1 MNRLTE
7 MCVRANDAVH
17 ERLRAILPAKR
28 RIEKLLRP
36 ITPTMELSQVL
47 ATETVGVNTYTRHV
61 EIAQEGGP
69 NQIVCDINV
78 DWIAK
83 TAEAI
88 AKVNG
93 VNDVRFFEETLA
105 NGYRATLHYY
115 NHPEHDVTVESVA
128 TNPADLSVVPNTKTQ
143 MSLTVTKGSTVV
155 AGSFAIGDAYPDVY
169 EHVNTDITHPATSLS
184 LFFNPSVV
192 GAVLSRGFG
201 TEPPAELDDIRP
213 YLSAGLAFLL
223 DLLHCN
229 LACTGTF
236 ASLNALLLMAED

>member
-1 MNRLTE
+1 MNRLTA

-17 ERLRAILPAKR
+17 ERLREILPAKR

-36 ITPTMELSQVL
+36 ITPTMELQQVL
-47 ATETVGVNTYTRHV
+47 ATETVGVNTYARHV
-61 EIAQEGGP
+61 EITQQGGP
-69 NQIVCDINV
+69 NQIVCDITV

-105 NGYRATLHYY
+105 NGYRAILHYY

-128 TNPADLSVVPNTKTQ
+128 TNPADLNVVPNTETQ
-143 MSLTVTKGSTVV
+143 MSLTVTKGATVV
-155 AGSFAIGDAYPDVY
+155 TGSFAIGNAYPDVY
-169 EHVNTDITHPATSLS
+169 EHVNTDISHPATSLS
-184 LFFNPSVV
+184 LFFNPSIV
-192 GAVLSRGFG
+192 GAVLGRAAAGDI
-201 TEPPAELDDIRP
+201 PAELYDTRK
-213 YLSAGLAFLL
+213 YLCVGLALAL

-229 LACTGTF
+229 FACTGLY
-236 ASLNALLLMAED
+236 AALNAIILMPD